1 MSNANF
7 TTILS
12 TTLNNYRK
20 QLTDNIF
27 GDRPLSMWLMEK
39 KRTRM
44 LEGGV
49 KIVEPLI
56 YASGQAGAYSGYD
69 QLTITPQAGLTA
81 AEYDWRQL
89 YGTIAISGIEEAQN
103 NGKAAILN
111 LLEAKI
117 MQAEE
122 TLKDV
127 VNSQLFGDGTG
138 VGVQGTANQAWLG
151 LDALISGMD
160 QGGTPARVGVATAGG
175 INGATSA
182 YWNSV
187 IAGDADGTA
196 TDLSLAALTTP
207 YNTASKGNDK
217 PDVGFTTQT
226 LFEAYEALL
235 VPSVRRSHG
244 KSADA
249 GFDNLLFKGKPLFY
263 DDDCPA
269 GNVFFIN
276 SKYLTLVGHKDRWFK
291 NSGFTENTA
300 SAHATSGASTVTD
313 ARYAMITAYGNLTCR
328 NRARQARC
336 VNFAPA

>member
-1 MSNANF
+1 MSNSNF

-39 KRTRM
+39 GRTRM
-44 LEGGV
+44 LDGGV

-56 YASGQAGAYSGYD
+56 YASGQAGAYGGYD
-69 QLTITPQAGLTA
+69 QLTITPQDGITA

-89 YGTIAISGIEEAQN
+89 YATIAISGIEEAQN
-103 NGKAAILN
+103 NGKEAIIN

-122 TLKDV
+122 TLKDS

-138 VGVQGTANQAWLG
+138 TGVQGTANQEWLG
-151 LDALISGMD
+151 LDAIISGMD
-160 QGGTPARVGVATAGG
+160 TGGVPARVGEAVVGG
-175 INGATSA
+175 IDGDVSA

-187 IAGDADGTA
+187 VAGDADGGGT
-196 TDLSLAALTTP
+196 TLSLAALTTP
-207 YNTASKGNDK
+207 YNSASKGNDK
-217 PDVGFTTQT
+217 PDALFTTQA
-226 LFEAYEALL
+226 LFEAYEELL
-235 VPSVRRSHG
+235 VSQVRRSHA

-263 DDDCPA
+263 DDDCPT
-269 GNVFFIN
+269 GNVFMIN

-291 NSGFTENTA
+291 TSPFTENTA
-300 SAHATSGASTVTD
+300 SGHASSGASVVTD
-313 ARYAMITAYGNLTCR
+313 ARYSLITAFGNLTCR

-336 VNFAPA
+336 VNFVA

>member
-1 MSNANF
+1 MAGNSNF

-12 TTLNNYRK
+12 STLSNYRK

-27 GDRPLSMWLMEK
+27 GDRPLSRWLMEK

-44 LEGGV
+44 LSGGV

-56 YASGQAGAYSGYD
+56 YASGQAGSYGGYD
-69 QLTITPQAGLTA
+69 QLTITPQSGLTA

-89 YGTIAISGIEEAQN
+89 YATVAISGIEEAQN
-103 NGKAAILN
+103 NGKEAILN

-122 TLKDV
+122 TLKDS
-127 VNSQLFGDGTG
+127 VNAQLFGDGTG
-138 VGVQGTANQAWLG
+138 NTNKEWLG
-151 LDALISGMD
+151 LDALIGGMD
-160 QGGTPARVGVATAGG
+160 ETPTTPVQAGIATVGG
-175 INGATSA
+175 IDGQSGTDE
-182 YWNSV
+182 YWNSI
-187 IAGDADGTA
+187 IAGQDATPA
-196 TDLSLAALTTP
+196 SLTLALMTTP

-217 PDVGFTTQT
+217 PDAIFTTQT

-235 VPSVRRSHG
+235 QPSVRRSHG

-249 GFDNLLFKGKPLFY
+249 GFDNLLFKGKPIFY
-263 DDDCPA
+263 DDDCTA
-269 GNVFFIN
+269 GAVYMIN

-313 ARYAMITAYGNLTCR
+313 ARYSLITAYGKLTCR
-328 NRARQARC
+328 KRARQARM
-336 VNFAPA
+336 VNFTD